1 MPNIAYR
8 LLNYSQ
14 QFALCDGLILSLS
27 LRCSLSKLVHVTRQL
42 RHLPAVH
49 PYNEGNTFT
58 PATKMMENNRGVHLQ
73 LITEDT
79 HTHTHTY
86 IYIYIYNGN

>member
-14 QFALCDGLILSLS
+14 QFELCDGLILSLS

-49 PYNEGNTFT
+49 PYNEGNTLT

-73 LITEDT
+73 LITEDI
-79 HTHTHTY
+79 H
-86 IYIYIYNGN
+86 IYIYAFMSKLSTLLG

>member
-14 QFALCDGLILSLS
+14 QFELCDGLILSLS

-49 PYNEGNTFT
+49 PYNEGNTLT
-58 PATKMMENNRGVHLQ
+58 PATKMMENNRAMNNHAG
-73 LITEDT
+73 TET
-79 HTHTHTY
+79 KRCYATAEL
-86 IYIYIYNGN
+86 